1 MSLEIKKGVKITIFP
16 VRDSAFYED
25 PIYKMLKQSRIII
38 GVILHVSSTTIVLEV
53 TWWHHND
60 EDLKGKIIN
69 IRFSD
74 IMGFE
79 AV

>member
-1 MSLEIKKGVKITIFP
+1 MSIEIKRGEKITILP

-25 PIYKMLKQSRIII
+25 PTYKMLKQSRVIT
-38 GVILHVSSTTIVLEV
+38 GVILHVSCTTIVLEV
-53 TWWHHND
+53 TWWYHKD

-79 AV
+79 PE